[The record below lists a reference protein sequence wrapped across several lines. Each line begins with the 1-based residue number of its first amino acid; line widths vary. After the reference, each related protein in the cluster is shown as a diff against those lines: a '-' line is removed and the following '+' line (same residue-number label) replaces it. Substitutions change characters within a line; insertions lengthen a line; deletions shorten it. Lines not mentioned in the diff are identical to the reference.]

1 MKILLVRPN
10 IGRLQ
15 DGPFIDEARMEP
27 LELGVLGT
35 LTPPEHELTMCD
47 ERVDTLPLDHGFDL
61 VAISV
66 QIYTARRA
74 YQIADDFR
82 NRGIPVVLGGIHPT
96 LIPAEAD
103 AHADAVVT
111 GDAEG
116 AWAQVLAD
124 LSAGCLKKRYQA
136 CLSAPTPPRRE
147 LYRGRGYLPISLLQ
161 FGRGCTQG
169 CAYCAVTA
177 SSAGR
182 HIHRAVK
189 DLIQDVQA
197 QDRRNLFF
205 VDDNLV
211 ADQAAAKELFRALIP
226 LKVRWVSQ
234 ASLDMTNDRELMDLM
249 AESGCLGHVIGFES
263 LDPRNLESVGKKVNL
278 PGLVDRYHHELSV
291 LREYGLQ
298 TWAAF
303 TLGYE
308 YDTPDSIRQL
318 LDFALSE
325 KFTFAAFN
333 ILMPYPGTPFYQS
346 LKDQGR
352 LLYDGAWWLHPGYRF
367 NHAAFVPGSMS
378 PDELTEAGLACRR
391 KFNSPGSILS
401 RAFDFRTNLRSPL
414 RLGIYLAYNPLFRR
428 ETFKKQDMLLGFD
441 RGTPDSRQVLPDY
454 TQERDP

>member
-47 ERVDTLPLDHGFDL
+47 ERVDILPLDQPFDL

-82 NRGIPVVLGGIHPT
+82 NRGIPVVLGGIHST
-96 LIPAEAD
+96 LVPEEAA
-103 AHADAVVT
+103 AHADVVVT
-111 GDAEG
+111 GDAE
-116 AWAQVLAD
+116 ATWLQVLTDKA
-124 LSAGCLKKRYQA
+124 AGQLKKGYQGF
-136 CLSAPTPPRRE
+136 LSAPTPPRRE
-147 LYRGRGYLPISLLQ
+147 LYRGRRYLPISLLQ

-169 CAYCAVTA
+169 CTYCAVTA
-177 SSAGR
+177 SSAGK
-182 HIHRAVK
+182 HIHREVK
-189 DLIQDVQA
+189 EVIHDVEA

-211 ADQAAAKELFRALIP
+211 ADHKAAKELFRALIP

-234 ASLDMTNDRELMDLM
+234 ASLDMTEDRELMDLM
-249 AESGCLGHVIGFES
+249 ARSGCLGHVIGFES
-263 LDPRNLESVGKKVNL
+263 LDPRNLEAVGKKVNL
-278 PGLVDRYHHELSV
+278 PGLVNRYRRELSI
-291 LREYGLQ
+291 LRDYGLQ

-308 YDTPDSIRQL
+308 YDTPASIRDL

-333 ILMPYPGTPFYQS
+333 ILMPYPGTPFYQT
-346 LKDQGR
+346 LKNQGR
-352 LLYDGAWWLHPGYRF
+352 LLYDGTWWLHPGYRF
-367 NHAAFVPGSMS
+367 NHAAFIP
-378 PDELTEAGLACRR
+378 CRR
-391 KFNSPGSILS
+391 KFNSPASILS
-401 RAFDFRTNLRSPL
+401 RAFDFKTNLSSPF
-414 RLGIYLAYNPLFRR
+414 RLGLYLAYNPLFRR
-428 ETFKKQDMLLGFD
+428 ETFKKQDILLGFD
-441 RGTPDSRQVLPDY
+441 QGLPDSK
-454 TQERDP
+454 QEMDP

>member
-1 MKILLVRPN
+1 MNILLIRPN

-47 ERVDTLPLDHGFDL
+47 ERVETLPLNQPFDL

-74 YQIADDFR
+74 YHIADDFR
-82 NRGIPVVLGGIHPT
+82 SRGIPVVLGGIHPT
-96 LIPAEAD
+96 LVPDEAA
-103 AHADAVVT
+103 AHADAVVI

-124 LSAGCLKKRYQA
+124 SSAGCLKKRYQA
-136 CLSAPTPPRRE
+136 PLSAPTPPRRE
-147 LYRGRGYLPISLLQ
+147 LYRGRRYLPISLLQ

-182 HIHRAVK
+182 HIHREVK
-189 DLIQDVQA
+189 EVIQDVEA

-211 ADQAAAKELFRALIP
+211 ADHQAAKELFKALIP
-226 LKVRWVSQ
+226 QKIRWVSQ

-278 PGLVDRYHHELSV
+278 PGLVDRYHRELAV

-308 YDTPDSIRQL
+308 YDTPDSIRNL
-318 LDFALSE
+318 LDFALGE

-333 ILMPYPGTPFYQS
+333 ILMPYPGTPFYQT

-352 LLYDGAWWLHPGYRF
+352 LLYDGTWWLHPAYRF
-367 NHAAFVPGSMS
+367 NHAAFVPRSMS
-378 PDELTEAGLACRR
+378 PDELSEAGLACRR
-391 KFNSPGSILS
+391 KFNSPASIFS
-401 RAFDFRTNLRSPL
+401 RVFDYKTNLRSPL
-414 RLGIYLAYNPLFRR
+414 RLGLYLAYNPLFRR
-428 ETFKKQDMLLGFD
+428 ETFKKQDMLLGSD
-441 RGTPDSRQVLPDY
+441 PGLPDS
-454 TQERDP
+454 TQEKNP

>member
-10 IGRLQ
+10 IGRLH

-27 LELGVLGT
+27 LELGVLAT
-35 LTPPEHELTMCD
+35 LTPPKHELTMCD
-47 ERVDTLPLDHGFDL
+47 ERVDSLPLEQSFDL

-74 YQIADDFR
+74 YQIADAFR
-82 NRGIPVVLGGIHPT
+82 SRGIPVVLGGIHPT
-96 LIPAEAD
+96 LIPEEAA
-103 AHADAVVT
+103 AHADSVVV

-116 AWAQVLAD
+116 IWPQVLAD
-124 LSAGCLKKRYQA
+124 RSAGCLQQRYLA
-136 CLSAPTPPRRE
+136 PPSAPTPPRRE
-147 LYRGRGYLPISLLQ
+147 LYKGRHYLPISLLQ

-169 CAYCAVTA
+169 CTYCAVTA

-182 HIHRAVK
+182 HIHREVK
-189 DLIQDVQA
+189 DVIQDVEA
-197 QDRRNLFF
+197 QDRRSLFF

-211 ADQAAAKELFRALIP
+211 ADHQAAKELFKALIP

-234 ASLDMTNDRELMDLM
+234 ASLDMTEDRELMDLM
-249 AESGCLGHVIGFES
+249 ARSGCLGHVIGFES
-263 LDPRNLESVGKKVNL
+263 LDPRNLAAVGKKVNL
-278 PGLVDRYHHELSV
+278 PGLADRYRPQLAV
-291 LREYGLQ
+291 LRDYSLQ

-308 YDTPDSIRQL
+308 HDTPDSIREL
-318 LDFALSE
+318 LGFALDE

-346 LKDQGR
+346 LKDQDR
-352 LLYDGAWWLHPGYRF
+352 LLYGGAWWLHSEYRF
-367 NHAAFVPGSMS
+367 NHAAFVPGSMT

-401 RAFDFRTNLRSPL
+401 RAFDFKTNLRSPL

-441 RGTPDSRQVLPDY
+441 QGRPASGTGLPGS
-454 TQERDP
+454 TQERDQ